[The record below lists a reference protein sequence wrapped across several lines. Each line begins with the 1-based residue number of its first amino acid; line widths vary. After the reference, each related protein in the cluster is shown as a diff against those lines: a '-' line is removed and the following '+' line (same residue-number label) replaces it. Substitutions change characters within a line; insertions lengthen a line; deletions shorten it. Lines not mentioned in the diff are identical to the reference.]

1 MEKNQRKVELESLLD
16 GLVVLGAHI
25 CRLSVDIEVDQIG
38 IANALL
44 LHITLSSLD
53 FAQAKL

>member
-1 MEKNQRKVELESLLD
+1 MEKNQREVELESLLV

-44 LHITLSSLD
+44 FDLV
-53 FAQAKL
+53 